1 MGLFN
6 NFILLKAMCNWLVAS
21 SSFSGK
27 DLKTKV
33 ALRQRV
39 GSSKTSGVTF
49 AGYEAYVCW
58 LQRANCKILVPLI
71 GVSKLGFFF
80 L

>member
-6 NFILLKAMCNWLVAS
+6 NFIFLKAMCNWLVVS
-21 SSFSGK
+21 SSFSRK

-39 GSSKTSGVTF
+39 GSLKTSGVAF
-49 AGYEAYVCW
+49 AGYEACVCW
-58 LQRANCKILVPLI
+58 LQRAKCKILVPW
-71 GVSKLGFFF
+71 SRC
-80 L
+80 